1 MKTRLFGLI
10 WFVVSL
16 ATTPIGQ
23 VGDIARNEK
32 YHFSIAA
39 PRGAAVVEND
49 RSVMNFSAD
58 PKVHGPLAR
67 FSVTSV
73 RQVAMPLEEIV
84 PYLKMQATSKLFERT
99 MIGAMRSAFPD
110 VRALHSDAIE
120 FRKRTA
126 LEGMFTFTAD
136 KSPMRGRY
144 LIVLVEEQRSLYTFT
159 WSSEE
164 RFFAKWNKAI
174 EDSVGSLK
182 VANKLGP
189 LDAE

>member
-73 RQVAMPLEEIV
+73 RQVAN
-84 PYLKMQATSKLFERT
+84 A
-99 MIGAMRSAFPD
+99 A
-110 VRALHSDAIE
+110 
-120 FRKRTA
+120 
-126 LEGMFTFTAD
+126 
-136 KSPMRGRY
+136 RGN
-144 LIVLVEEQRSLYTFT
+144 RSL
-159 WSSEE
+159 
-164 RFFAKWNKAI
+164 
-174 EDSVGSLK
+174 
-182 VANKLGP
+182 P
-189 LDAE
+189 